1 MVAPIFLFVFSGALA
16 GFAYIASGLVLSDFM
31 LLALIMG
38 LGSLVLLVIAAF
50 SRPNSPSPHSP
61 KIDTPAK
68 VTPRRNPRRAHLRAL
83 RPRPGPWILIDGSN
97 VLHWRDGQPEMAT
110 VHLVVQELTQRGF
123 SPGVMFDA
131 NVGYKIGDR
140 YQDDAELARQ
150 LGLPA
155 AARNLNARVV
165 TNDRFRDWTEPH
177 PEVLTP
183 GFLIRG
189 GFGKSGLWF
198 DAALTQAAAVH

>member
-1 MVAPIFLFVFSGALA
+1 M
-16 GFAYIASGLVLSDFM
+16 LSDFM

-50 SRPNSPSPHSP
+50 SRPNPPSPHSP

-155 AARNLNARVV
+155 DRVLVVPKGTPADTYLLQAARNLNARVV
-165 TNDRFRDWTEPH
+165 TNDRFRDWTEAH